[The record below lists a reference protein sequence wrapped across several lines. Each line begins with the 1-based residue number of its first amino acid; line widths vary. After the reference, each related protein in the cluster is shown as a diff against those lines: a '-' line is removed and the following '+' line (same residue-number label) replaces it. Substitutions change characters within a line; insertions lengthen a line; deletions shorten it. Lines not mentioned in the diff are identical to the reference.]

1 LYAIIF
7 TGSFN
12 WILPDFPRLAGD
24 RYPRLADLLVPL
36 LRTIHSHSHSLQ
48 RFADAYSSFEKAS
61 RFVPPPFNPIR
72 FIGFLI

>member
-12 WILPDFPRLAGD
+12 WILPDF
-24 RYPRLADLLVPL
+24 PRLADLLVPL